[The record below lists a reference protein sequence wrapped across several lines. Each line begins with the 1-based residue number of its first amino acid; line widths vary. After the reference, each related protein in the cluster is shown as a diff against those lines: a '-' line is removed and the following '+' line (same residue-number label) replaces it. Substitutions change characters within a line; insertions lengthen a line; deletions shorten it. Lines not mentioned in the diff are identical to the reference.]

1 MDSYIDESL
10 GKDECVVFRTKV
22 HWSVLMA
29 PLLLTVLFIFFPVG
43 WILSVLWLIWA
54 GLTYMGSE
62 IGITNRRVIMKKGF
76 FGTKTFE
83 RQLEKIERID
93 VSQGPFAKML
103 GYGSVIIW
111 GTGQA
116 SERYQLIPAPFEFK
130 AKVQEQINN
139 PATVAIQGGANQ
151 AALPA

>member
-1 MDSYIDESL
+1 
-10 GKDECVVFRTKV
+10 
-22 HWSVLMA
+22 
-29 PLLLTVLFIFFPVG
+29 
-43 WILSVLWLIWA
+43 
-54 GLTYMGSE
+54 
-62 IGITNRRVIMKKGF
+62 MKKGF

-151 AALPA
+151 AAIPA